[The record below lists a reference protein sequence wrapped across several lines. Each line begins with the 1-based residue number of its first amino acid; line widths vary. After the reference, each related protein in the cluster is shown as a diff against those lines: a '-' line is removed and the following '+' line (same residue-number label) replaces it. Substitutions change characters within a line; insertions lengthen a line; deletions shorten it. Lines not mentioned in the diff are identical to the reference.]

1 MAEINSEALYIKCSR
16 CRCKY
21 INDVEHIGDDFGY
34 NRLHQR
40 NKTCVKCR
48 VRRQGDV
55 ALSMP
60 YTILQQK
67 CGDVNVVD
75 KVLAYH
81 GNENKWKSRFAESLA
96 IIADLKSHCLNT
108 IRDMGREGE
117 KGKLWVS
124 YDLLY
129 NNDCSTS
136 IVIMI
141 SNEVQYELKWLMRS
155 LLRNLK
161 KLK

>member
-96 IIADLKSHCLNT
+96 IIDDLKSHCLNT
-108 IRDMGREGE
+108 IRYMGREGC
-117 KGKLWVS
+117 KGGLWSS

-129 NNDCSTS
+129 NEDCSNDEQCRLA
-136 IVIMI
+136 
-141 SNEVQYELKWLMRS
+141 NELSYERQWLMRS

-161 KLK
+161 RL